1 MKEGFTIIKSLKLP
15 SNNDAI
21 GLVENLIDDICAEL
35 AVNEEAYGNVLIA
48 VTEAINNAIQHGNN
62 YNDDLFISLAV
73 SNASSEFCFSITD
86 QGNGFD
92 FDALPD
98 PTAPENLLKENGRGV
113 YLMRSLA
120 DEVIYEENGK
130 TVCIYFK
137 K

>member
-21 GLVENLIDDICAEL
+21 GLVENLIDEICAEL
-35 AVNEEAYGNVLIA
+35 DVNEDAYGNVLIA
-48 VTEAINNAIQHGNN
+48 VTEAINNAIQHGNK
-62 YNDDLFISLAV
+62 YNDDLFIALAV
-73 SNASSEFCFSITD
+73 ANNSSEFCFAITD
-86 QGNGFD
+86 QGSGFD

-98 PTAPENLLKENGRGV
+98 PTAPENIMKENGRGV
-113 YLMRSLA
+113 YLMRNLA
-120 DEVIYEENGK
+120 DEVVYEELGR

>member
-21 GLVENLIDDICAEL
+21 GLVENLIDEICAEL
-35 AVNEEAYGNVLIA
+35 DVNEDAYGNVLIA
-48 VTEAINNAIQHGNN
+48 VTEAINNAIQHGNK
-62 YNDDLFISLAV
+62 YNDDLFIALAV
-73 SNASSEFCFSITD
+73 ADNSSEFCFVITD
-86 QGNGFD
+86 QGSGFD

-98 PTAPENLLKENGRGV
+98 PTAPENIMKENGRGV
-113 YLMRSLA
+113 YLMRNLA
-120 DEVIYEENGK
+120 DEVIYEELGK

>member
-21 GLVENLIDDICAEL
+21 GLVENLIDEICAEL
-35 AVNEEAYGNVLIA
+35 AVNEDAYGNVLIA
-48 VTEAINNAIQHGNN
+48 VTEGMNNAIQHGNK
-62 YNDDLFISLAV
+62 YNEHLFIALAV
-73 SNASSEFCFSITD
+73 SNNSTEFCFTITD
-86 QGNGFD
+86 QGSGFD

-98 PTAPENLLKENGRGV
+98 PTSPENIMKENGRGV
-113 YLMRSLA
+113 YLMRNLA
-120 DEVIYEENGK
+120 DEVIYEELGK